1 MANVKITALSHL
13 GSADVAVD
21 DVFIIDD
28 VSVPESKK
36 ITVANL
42 RAAVD
47 TIATSNINTV
57 QDNVT
62 ANFNQ
67 LDANI
72 SVVQDNVTANF
83 NQLDANINVVQDNV
97 AANFTQLDANISVV
111 QDNVAAAEANVGL
124 VRSNLDS
131 FASTSNSN
139 AAALAAGIAGTSVD
153 LTVAADSGTNDVVV
167 VGTDTFTFAGGTG
180 LTSTVSDNQIQFDL
194 DATAVTAGV
203 YGGKIGT
210 VSNVPVLTI
219 DAQGRITAAS
229 NSEVAVDLSTLEGN
243 VNTVSSN
250 VSALDVQVNANL
262 DAVQDNVTANF
273 NQLDANIN
281 VVQDNVTANFNQLD
295 ANISVVQDN
304 VTSNFNQLD
313 ANINVV
319 QDNVTANFNQLD
331 ANINVVQDN
340 VAAIIDGTTAFTGD
354 VTFEDTTDDS
364 AAGPEFNLFRNSAT
378 PANGDYLGQ
387 VKFQGKSDGGT
398 TRLYSKITGK
408 ISSVTNGSETGLIE
422 VSVRDSGSNKITT
435 RFKGDEIQTLNSVG
449 LNIDGTSTFADQV
462 TMSDDLIVS
471 GNLTINGDQT
481 VINTTNM
488 EVDDTLIM
496 LANGTTGAPVNDI
509 GILFNRGNQGN
520 AAFFYDESAQ
530 TFKVSDTLDPSS
542 NTSLSP
548 VTSANLDVGILTAA
562 TIKFDGADLNTAITD
577 NVALLDTQANASAT
591 FIQLNSNINV
601 VQDNVAAN
609 FTQLD
614 ANINVVSSNSAAVE
628 ARRVANIA
636 GAVSTITTGDLTASR
651 ALVSDGSGKIAV
663 SSITSTELGFLDGLD
678 QNLNANLAALAAG
691 IVGAAAPGF
700 PTGDYGLLDA
710 ANSATDAFGETT
722 ADLDTF
728 DMKTAPVGEL
738 ATEDLGALS

>member
-1 MANVKITALSHL
+1 MANVKITELTAL
-13 GSADVAVD
+13 AAIDVADNDVLPVVD
-21 DVFIIDD
+21 VGNDTT
-28 VSVPESKK
+28 KK
-36 ITVANL
+36 VAISDL
-42 RAAVD
+42 RAAVAEAND
-47 TIATSNINTV
+47 FVTYTQLNANIN
-57 QDNVT
+57 
-62 ANFNQ
+62 
-67 LDANI
+67 
-72 SVVQDNVTANF
+72 VVQDNVEARHT
-83 NQLDANINVVQDNV
+83 QLDANINVVQNNV
-97 AANFTQLDANISVV
+97 TANFNQLDANISVV

-124 VRSNLDS
+124 VRSNIDS

-139 AAALAAGIAGTSVD
+139 AAALAAGIAGTSVN
-153 LTVAADSGTNDVVV
+153 LTIDADSGSADTVV

-219 DAQGRITAAS
+219 DAQGRITAAA

-250 VSALDVQVNANL
+250 VSALDVQVNSNL

-281 VVQDNVTANFNQLD
+281 VVQNNVTANFNQLD
-295 ANISVVQDN
+295 ANIDVVQG
-304 VTSNFNQLD
+304 
-313 ANINVV
+313 
-319 QDNVTANFNQLD
+319 
-331 ANINVVQDN
+331 N

-364 AAGPEFNLFRNSAT
+364 AAGPEFNLFRNSSS

-408 ISSVTNGSETGLIE
+408 ISSVTDGSETGLIE
-422 VSVRDSGSNKITT
+422 VAVRDSGSNKITT
-435 RFKGDEIQTLNSVG
+435 RFKGSEIQTLNDVG

-462 TMSDDLIVS
+462 TMSDDLIIS
-471 GNLTINGDQT
+471 GNLTVNGSQT

-496 LANGTTGAPVNDI
+496 LANGTTGSPANDI

-562 TIKFDGADLNTAITD
+562 TIKYDGTDVSTSITD
-577 NVALLDTQANASAT
+577 NVA
-591 FIQLNSNINV
+591 
-601 VQDNVAAN
+601 
-609 FTQLD
+609 
-614 ANINVVSSNSAAVE
+614 AVE
-628 ARRVANIA
+628 SRRTANIA
-636 GAVSTITTGDLTASR
+636 GAISTVLTTDLTASR
-651 ALVSDGSGKIAV
+651 ALIAGTGGKIEVSD
-663 SSITSTELGFLDGLD
+663 ITSTELGYLDGMT
-678 QNLNANLAALAAG
+678 QNINSNLAALAAG
-691 IVGAAAPGF
+691 IASTAAGAF
-700 PTGDYGLLDA
+700 PTGDYGLLDSS
-710 ANSATDAFGETT
+710 NTSTDSFGVAV
-722 ADLDTF
+722 ADLTTF
-728 DMKTAPVGEL
+728 DMKNDPTGSL
-738 ATEDLGALS
+738 STEDLGVLT

>member
-1 MANVKITALSHL
+1 MANVKITDLTAL
-13 GSADVAVD
+13 AAIDVADNDVLPIVD
-21 DVFIIDD
+21 VGNDTT
-28 VSVPESKK
+28 KK
-36 ITVANL
+36 VAISDM
-42 RAAVD
+42 RAS
-47 TIATSNINTV
+47 IAEAN
-57 QDNVT
+57 DFVT
-62 ANFNQ
+62 FTR
-67 LDANI
+67 LDSNI

-97 AANFTQLDANISVV
+97 EARHTQLDSNINVVQDNVTANFNQLDANISVV

-124 VRSNLDS
+124 VRSNIDS
-131 FASTSNSN
+131 FASTANSN
-139 AAALAAGIAGTSVD
+139 AAALAAGIAGTSVN
-153 LTVAADSGTNDVVV
+153 LTIDADSGSADTVV

-281 VVQDNVTANFNQLD
+281 VVQN
-295 ANISVVQDN
+295 
-304 VTSNFNQLD
+304 
-313 ANINVV
+313 
-319 QDNVTANFNQLD
+319 
-331 ANINVVQDN
+331 N
-340 VAAIIDGTTAFTGD
+340 VAANFTQLDSNIDVVQGNVASIIDGTTAFTGD

-378 PANGDYLGQ
+378 PVNGDYLGQ
-387 VKFQGKSDGGT
+387 IKFQGKSDGGT
-398 TRLYSKITGK
+398 TRLYSKLTGK
-408 ISSVTNGSETGLIE
+408 VSSVTNGSETGLIE
-422 VSVRDSGSNKITT
+422 VAVRDSGSNKITT
-435 RFKGDEIQTLNSVG
+435 RFKGDEIQTLNGVG
-449 LNIDGTSTFADQV
+449 LNIDGTSSFTDQV

-496 LANGTTGAPVNDI
+496 LANGTTGSPANDI

-562 TIKFDGADLNTAITD
+562 TIKYDGTDISTSITD
-577 NVALLDTQANASAT
+577 NVA
-591 FIQLNSNINV
+591 
-601 VQDNVAAN
+601 
-609 FTQLD
+609 
-614 ANINVVSSNSAAVE
+614 AVE
-628 ARRVANIA
+628 SRRTANIA
-636 GAVSTITTGDLTASR
+636 GAISTVLTTDLTASR
-651 ALVSDGSGKIAV
+651 ALIAGTGGKIEVSD
-663 SSITSTELGFLDGLD
+663 ITSTELGYLDGMT
-678 QNLNANLAALAAG
+678 QNINSNLAALAAG
-691 IVGAAAPGF
+691 IAATASGSF
-700 PTGDYGLLDA
+700 PTGDYGLLDS
-710 ANSATDAFGETT
+710 ANSSTDSFGVAVAGLT
-722 ADLDTF
+722 TF
-728 DMKTAPVGEL
+728 DLKTDPAGSL
-738 ATEDLGALS
+738 STEDLGVLT

>member
-1 MANVKITALSHL
+1 MANVKITALTHL
-13 GSADVAVD
+13 GSADVSVD

-42 RAAVD
+42 RLAVD

-180 LTSTVSDNQIQFDL
+180 LTSTVSDNQIQFDI
-194 DATAVTAGV
+194 DDTAVTAGV

-229 NSEVAVDLSTLEGN
+229 NVEVAVDLSTLESN

-295 ANISVVQDN
+295 ANI
-304 VTSNFNQLD
+304 
-313 ANINVV
+313 NVV
-319 QDNVTANFNQLD
+319 QDNVAANFTQLD
-331 ANINVVQDN
+331 SNINVVQDN
-340 VAAIIDGTTAFTGD
+340 VASIIDGTTAFTGD

-387 VKFQGKSDGGT
+387 IKFQGKSDGGT

-408 ISSVTNGSETGLIE
+408 VSSVTNGNETGLIE
-422 VSVRDSGSNKITT
+422 VAVRDSGSNKITT
-435 RFKGDEIQTLNSVG
+435 RFKGDEIQTLNGVG
-449 LNIDGTSTFADQV
+449 LDIDGTSTFADQV

-496 LANGTTGAPVNDI
+496 LANGTTGAPANDV

-663 SSITSTELGFLDGLD
+663 SAITSTELGFLDGLD
-678 QNLNANLAALAAG
+678 QNLNANLVALAAG
-691 IVGAAAPGF
+691 IVGAAAPAF
-700 PTGDYGLLDA
+700 PTGDYGLLDS
-710 ANSATDAFGETT
+710 ANAATDAFGETT
-722 ADLDTF
+722 SDLDTF
-728 DMKTAPVGEL
+728 DMKTAPSGEL
-738 ATEDLGALS
+738 ATEDLGVLT